1 MYASYT
7 EYLSLPAFRQ
17 VCSRVRNR
25 SQGICEW
32 CGLRK
37 ATEPHHVAYCKWGEI
52 DDEFNLL
59 DVCHHCHCKLH
70 TCQSCGRISLKAAEI
85 KAGLQ
90 LCKSCRSVK

>member
-1 MYASYT
+1 
-7 EYLSLPAFRQ
+7 
-17 VCSRVRNR
+17 
-25 SQGICEW
+25 
-32 CGLRK
+32 
-37 ATEPHHVAYCKWGEI
+37 
-52 DDEFNLL
+52 LL